1 MPHGTANAMIVS
13 LMARCA
19 ALYFARQNI
28 PPAGPPEIG
37 EARYRCVC
45 SSVVRSAA
53 TQDAKASEERF
64 ERARDGERN

>member
-1 MPHGTANAMIVS
+1 MIVS
-13 LMARCA
+13 LMARFA

-28 PPAGPPEIG
+28 PPAGPSEIG

-64 ERARDGERN
+64 ERARDGERD